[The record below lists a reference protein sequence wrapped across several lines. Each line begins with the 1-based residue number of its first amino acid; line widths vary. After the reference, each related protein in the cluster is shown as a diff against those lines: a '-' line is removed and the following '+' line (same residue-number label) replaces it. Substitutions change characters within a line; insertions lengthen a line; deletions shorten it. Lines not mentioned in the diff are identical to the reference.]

1 MSPLDGESQQPLWRR
16 IRQRFGEEKAQTDS
30 ALPKLRLHEWEIW
43 HTYTTYLNQGDI
55 DPDQIARRLVELEI
69 AACAMTRDGRTYWK
83 AGQKVGSGSTDVR
96 LNDFATGATVHL
108 DRDPGCDTPLE
119 GFALEAWGEAGHFRF
134 NELRVFGED
143 EGLPPPYVRAFLGQ
157 CKLISED
164 ETSRSEILLYPV
176 LLIFLGGVMVL
187 ELRTISPDTPTE
199 LDHFIDGA
207 VNLFQHRFD
216 RAEVPPNIVKLATRA
231 YYHSYRGW
239 SFRYRLALIWME
251 RGHDK
256 AVRELT
262 KSYDE
267 GDFTFHL
274 APLTTSDKS
283 RASEKLNTLA
293 LTLLHTVAFVLG
305 EPRLGLAFVLRG
317 QKQTPQLGDYW
328 SGRPHIYI
336 ARFDGQR
343 ETASENA
350 RIHGAAFGSILLRAV
365 AGGVTAARR
374 CLPPDSRFFDDY
386 NAYITSAA
394 SLWVWSNSGLR
405 QQAPSADAN
414 RGHLIYEH
422 QAVVELLEYG
432 YMLHRSLL
440 DRVEK
445 YENADEVLAARR
457 ALITLE
463 QTLAEASHFGE
474 IRDLLDCGWREM
486 KLPELRQRIQ
496 DALAIRE
503 AEASVAEARVATRIR
518 QALTVL
524 FGLIAVPSLGERVIQ
539 PLWKLIGI
547 PHPDTDSAFQTIT
560 NAVALVF
567 VGLVV
572 LFMIRRLQ
580 ITGQHRKPNTGSW
593 RSHSNP

>member
-1 MSPLDGESQQPLWRR
+1 MSRVDRESEQPAGLWRR
-16 IRQRFGEEKAQTDS
+16 IRQHFGDEQSQIPS
-30 ALPKLRLHEWEIW
+30 ALPTLRLHEWEIW
-43 HTYTTYLNQGDI
+43 HTYATYLSAGDFNL
-55 DPDQIARRLVELEI
+55 DQLACRLVELEI

-96 LNDFATGATVHL
+96 LNAFETGATLHL
-108 DRDPGCDTPLE
+108 DRDSGCDTPLD
-119 GFALEAWGEAGHFRF
+119 GFALEAWGQAGHFRF
-134 NELRVFGED
+134 NEQRVLGED

-164 ETSRSEILLYPV
+164 ETGRSEILLYPV
-176 LLIFLGGVMVL
+176 LLIFQSGVMVL

-199 LDHFIDGA
+199 LDHFIHGA
-207 VNLFQHRFD
+207 VNLFRHPFD
-216 RAEVPPNIVKLATRA
+216 RAEVPPSIVKLATRA

-239 SFRYRLALIWME
+239 SFRYRLALIWLE

-262 KSYDE
+262 KSYEE
-267 GDFTFHL
+267 GDFTFDL
-274 APLTTSDKS
+274 APLSTSDES
-283 RASEKLNTLA
+283 RGPEKLSTLA
-293 LTLLHTVAFVLG
+293 LTLFHTVAFVLG
-305 EPRLGLAFVLRG
+305 RPRLGVAFLLFG
-317 QKQTPQLGDYW
+317 QHQTPELGEYW

-350 RIHGAAFGSILLRAV
+350 QVHGAAFGSILLRALVGDV
-365 AGGVTAARR
+365 AAARR
-374 CLPPDSRFFDDY
+374 SLPPDSRLFDDY

-394 SLWVWSNSGLR
+394 SLWVWSKSGLS

-440 DRVEK
+440 ERVEK
-445 YENADEVLAARR
+445 YKNADEVFAARR
-457 ALITLE
+457 ALIRLQ

-474 IRDLLDCGWREM
+474 IRDLLERGWREM

-496 DALAIRE
+496 DALVIRE
-503 AEASVAEARVATRIR
+503 AEASVAEARVATRIG
-518 QALTVL
+518 QALTIL
-524 FGLIAVPSLGERVIQ
+524 FGLVAVPSLAEQVVQ
-539 PLWKLIGI
+539 PLWKLIAI
-547 PHPDTDSAFQTIT
+547 PRPETDAAFQTIA
-560 NAVALVF
+560 NVIALVS
-567 VGLVV
+567 VGFLVSFLIKRLRIMRPV
-572 LFMIRRLQ
+572 LK
-580 ITGQHRKPNTGSW
+580 TGQS
-593 RSHSNP
+593 